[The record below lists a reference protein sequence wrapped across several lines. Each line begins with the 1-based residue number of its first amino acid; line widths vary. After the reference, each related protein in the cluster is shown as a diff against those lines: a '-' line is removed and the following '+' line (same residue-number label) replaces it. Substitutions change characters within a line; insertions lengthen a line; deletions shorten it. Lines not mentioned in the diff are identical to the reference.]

1 MMKLILK
8 LAALVILIIA
18 ASCNKSEDDKPAEV
32 PTGQRVILVGN
43 EGGFGAGNAS
53 LSLISTSESTVS
65 NNVYSDANEGAIVG
79 DVLNSIGQFNDKLF
93 LVLNNSE
100 KIEVVNSSNF
110 ERTMT
115 IAISSGSPR
124 YISFA
129 SESVAYVSDLYG
141 GGLHVVNPRTGGYE
155 SFIDLSNSVEHLL
168 LNDDE
173 LWAGESI
180 DANFNPGDE
189 IIIVNTQTNSEAEN
203 IELSAG
209 VNKLVEDSDGKI
221 WVLCSGDGFASPA
234 IPGYLYR
241 IDPASKQVEASW
253 ELPQVTGYAP
263 VGLAI
268 SPNREELYYVMQG
281 KVYKMNISDNELPTT
296 PFIEPG
302 LTALYTIHCAE
313 QTGQIALTDVKD
325 YSQDGTVHIYD
336 SNGSEIGTYTTEI
349 IPNAVHWMDN

>member
-1 MMKLILK
+1 MMKSTLK
-8 LAALVILIIA
+8 LAVLAILITA
-18 ASCNKSEDDKPAEV
+18 TSCNKSEDEEPAEV

-53 LSLISTSESTVS
+53 LSLVSTSESTVS
-65 NNVYSDANEGAIVG
+65 NDLYSEANDGASLG
-79 DVLNSIGQFNDKLF
+79 DVLNSIGQFGEELF
-93 LVLNNSE
+93 LIVNNSE
-100 KIEVVNSSNF
+100 KIEVVNASNF
-110 ERTMT
+110 ERTKT
-115 IAISSGSPR
+115 IAIAGGSPR
-124 YISFA
+124 YISFV
-129 SESVAYVSDLYG
+129 SESIAYISDLYG
-141 GGLHVVNPRTGGYE
+141 GGLHVVNPSTGGYE

-168 LNDDE
+168 LRGEE
-173 LWAGESI
+173 LWTSESI
-180 DANFNPGDE
+180 DENFNPGDE
-189 IIIVNTQTNSEAEN
+189 IIIIDTQTNSEAEN
-203 IELSAG
+203 IQLSTG
-209 VNKLVEDSDGKI
+209 VNKLVEDRNGKI

-241 IDPASKQVEASW
+241 IDPVSKQVEASW

-268 SPNREELYYVMQG
+268 SSNREELYYIMQG
-281 KVYKMNISDNELPTT
+281 KVYRMNITDSELPED

-302 LTALYTIHCAE
+302 LTTLYTIHSDG

-325 YSQDGTVHIYD
+325 YSQNGTVHIYD

>member
-1 MMKLILK
+1 MKSTLK
-8 LAALVILIIA
+8 LAALAILIIA
-18 ASCNKSEDDKPAEV
+18 TSCNKSEGEEPAEV
-32 PTGQRVILVGN
+32 PAGQRVILVGN

-65 NNVYSDANEGAIVG
+65 NHVYSDANEGAIVG
-79 DVLNSIGQFNDKLF
+79 DVLNSIGQFNDELF

-100 KIEVVNSSNF
+100 KIEVIGSSNF
-110 ERTMT
+110 ERTKT
-115 IAISSGSPR
+115 ISIAGGSPR

-129 SESVAYVSDLYG
+129 SESKAYVSDLYG
-141 GGLHVVNPRTGGYE
+141 GGLHMVNPGTGGYE
-155 SFIDLSNSVEHLL
+155 SFIDLSNSVEHMLL
-168 LNDDE
+168 LNNE

-189 IIIVNTQTNSEAEN
+189 VIIVNTETNTEAES

-209 VNKLVEDSDGKI
+209 VNKLVKDANGKI

-234 IPGYLYR
+234 VPAELYR
-241 IDPASKQVEASW
+241 IDAVSKQVEANW
-253 ELPQVTGYAP
+253 ELPEVTGYAP

-268 SPNREELYYVMQG
+268 SPNKEELYYVMQG
-281 KVYKMNISDNELPTT
+281 KVYRMNISDNELPTT

-302 LTALYTIHCAE
+302 LTALYTIHCDE

-325 YSQDGTVHIYD
+325 YSQDGTVNIYD
-336 SNGSEIGTYTTEI
+336 SNGSQIGTYTSDI

>member
-1 MMKLILK
+1 MKSISKWAL
-8 LAALVILIIA
+8 LAILIIA
-18 ASCNKSEDDKPAEV
+18 TRCNKSDDEEPVEV

-43 EGGFGAGNAS
+43 EGGFGAGNSS
-53 LSLISTSESTVS
+53 LSMISTSESTVS

-79 DVLNSIGQFNDKLF
+79 DVLNSIGQQGDELY
-93 LVLNNSE
+93 LVVNNSE

-110 ERTMT
+110 ERTKT
-115 IAISSGSPR
+115 IAISGGSPR

-129 SESVAYVSDLYG
+129 SENVAYISDLYG
-141 GGLHVVNPRTGGYE
+141 GGLHVVNPGTGGYE
-155 SFIDLSNSVEHLL
+155 SFIDLSNSVEHML
-168 LNDDE
+168 LNNNE

-180 DANFNPGDE
+180 DSNFNPGDE
-189 IIIVNTQTNSEAEN
+189 IIIVNTQTNTEEEN

-209 VNKLVEDSDGKI
+209 VNELVKDANGKI

-234 IPGYLYR
+234 VPAELYR
-241 IDPASKQVEASW
+241 IDPATKQVEANW

-268 SPNREELYYVMQG
+268 SPDREELYYVMQG
-281 KVYKMNISDNELPTT
+281 KVYRMNTSDNELPTT

-302 LTALYTIHCAE
+302 LTALYTIHCDE

-336 SNGSEIGTYTTEI
+336 SNGSQIGTYTTDI

>member
-1 MMKLILK
+1 MKSISK
-8 LAALVILIIA
+8 LAFLA
-18 ASCNKSEDDKPAEV
+18 AVFLAIGCNKSEDEEPVSV
-32 PTGQRVILVGN
+32 PSGQRVILVGN

-53 LSLISTSESTVS
+53 LSLISTTESTVS

-79 DVLNSIGQFNDKLF
+79 DVLNSIGQFGNELF
-93 LVLNNSE
+93 LVVNNSE

-110 ERTMT
+110 EKTKT
-115 IAISSGSPR
+115 ISITGGSPR
-124 YISFA
+124 YITIA

-141 GGLHVVNPRTGGYE
+141 GGLHVVNPGTGGYE
-155 SFIDLSNSVEHLL
+155 SFIDLSNSVEHMV
-168 LNDDE
+168 LNNNE

-180 DANFNPGDE
+180 DTNFNPGDE
-189 IIIVNTQTNSEAEN
+189 IIIVNTQTNAEVEN

-209 VNKLVEDSDGKI
+209 VNKLVKDVNGKI
-221 WVLCSGDGFASPA
+221 WVLCSGDGFASPS
-234 IPGYLYR
+234 IPAKLYKV
-241 IDPASKQVEASW
+241 DPVSKQVEVNW

-281 KVYKMNISDNELPTT
+281 NVYRMNISDDQLPTD

-302 LTALYTIHCAE
+302 LTTLYTLHCDK

-325 YSQDGTVHIYD
+325 YSQNGTVHIYS
-336 SNGSEIGTYTTEI
+336 SNGTEIGTYTADI

>member
-1 MMKLILK
+1 MKSILK
-8 LAALVILIIA
+8 FSTLAILIVA
-18 ASCNKSEDDKPAEV
+18 MSCNKSEDEEPLDV

-65 NNVYSDANEGAIVG
+65 NDLYSEANDGASVG
-79 DVLNSIGQFNDKLF
+79 DVLNSIGQFGEELF
-93 LVLNNSE
+93 LVVNNSE
-100 KIEVVNSSNF
+100 KIEVVNASNF
-110 ERTMT
+110 ERTKT
-115 IAISSGSPR
+115 IAIAGGSPR
-124 YISFA
+124 YISFVT
-129 SESVAYVSDLYG
+129 ESIAYVSDLYG
-141 GGLHVVNPRTGGYE
+141 GGLHVVNPSTGGYE

-168 LNDDE
+168 LHGEE
-173 LWAGESI
+173 LWTSESI
-180 DANFNPGDE
+180 DENFNPGDE
-189 IIIVNTQTNSEAEN
+189 IIIVSTQTNSEVEN

-209 VNKLVEDSDGKI
+209 VNKLVKDVNGKI
-221 WVLCSGDGFASPA
+221 WVLCSGDGFASPVA
-234 IPGYLYR
+234 PAELYR
-241 IDPASKQVEASW
+241 IDPATKEIEANW

-281 KVYKMNISDNELPTT
+281 KVYRMNIADNELPAD

-302 LTALYTIHCAE
+302 LTTLYTIHCDG

-336 SNGSEIGTYTTEI
+336 SNGSEMGSFTTDI